1 MVSKYTGEGK
11 QVILS
16 GDKNHGE
23 VKSIAGFAKNDL
35 IQLQTT
41 EEAENFALN
50 ADEDEE
56 VILMSQTT
64 FSPDE
69 FEKIQSILQKKIKN
83 LTVKNTICPAT
94 KERQDSLLELC
105 QKVEGV
111 LVIGGKNS
119 ANTKR
124 LFQTARQNCSHAAH
138 IQTADDIPSEFYEL
152 QTVGIT
158 AGASTPAKII
168 EEVRNKLI
176 F

>member
-1 MVSKYTGEGK
+1 M
-11 QVILS
+11 
-16 GDKNHGE
+16 
-23 VKSIAGFAKNDL
+23 
-35 IQLQTT
+35 
-41 EEAENFALN
+41 
-50 ADEDEE
+50 
-56 VILMSQTT
+56 
-64 FSPDE
+64 
-69 FEKIQSILQKKIKN
+69 
-83 LTVKNTICPAT
+83 
-94 KERQDSLLELC
+94 LELC